1 VIILIPAFEPDG
13 KLVRLVAELNQV
25 PGEHRVLVVNDGS
38 DPRFDPLFEE
48 VQMLGAM
55 VIGHRPNR
63 GKGFA
68 LKRGFSYVTAH
79 FPGQSVVCA
88 DSDGQ
93 HSVSDILSV
102 GAACQS
108 DPNRIVLGSR
118 AFTGEIPLRSRF
130 GNAATR
136 TALRAASGLGL
147 QDTQTG
153 LRGYPPSLL
162 GWLGTVDGERFE
174 YEINVLL
181 EAQRNGI
188 AVHEVPIETIYI
200 DDNASSHFRPLIDS
214 IRVYLP
220 LIKFSMSSLV
230 SFVLDFVL
238 VLVAMALTG
247 NLLLSV
253 VVARISSATLNF
265 TVNRRLVFDPAGR
278 SPLPSAIARY
288 ATLAAGILIAN
299 YGILFVLH
307 ASMAV
312 ALPIAKLATEAFLF
326 AASFLV
332 QKHFVFVWPGKGR
345 GRDESRAGRNDAAVA
360 SSARNLRE
368 VV

>member
-1 VIILIPAFEPDG
+1 MIILIPALEPDA
-13 KLVRLVAELNQV
+13 KLVHLVAALTEA
-25 PGEHRVLVVNDGS
+25 PGDHHVLVVNDGS

-48 VQMLGAM
+48 VRVLGAT
-55 VIGHRPNR
+55 VISHRPNR

-68 LKRGFSYVTAH
+68 LKLGFSYVASH
-79 FPGQSVVCA
+79 FPSQSVVCA

-93 HSVSDILSV
+93 HSVSDILLV

-153 LRGYPPSLL
+153 LRGYPPSLV

-174 YEINVLL
+174 YEINLLL
-181 EAQRNGI
+181 EAQRHGI

-220 LIKFSMSSLV
+220 LIKCSMSSLV
-230 SFVLDFVL
+230 SFSLDFVL
-238 VLVAMALTG
+238 VLVLMALTG
-247 NLLLSV
+247 NLALSV
-253 VVARISSATLNF
+253 VVARICSATLNF

-278 SPLPSAIARY
+278 SPLPSSIARY
-288 ATLAAGILIAN
+288 AALAAGILVAN

-307 ASMAV
+307 TSMSV

-326 AASFLV
+326 GASFFI
-332 QKHFVFVWPGKGR
+332 QKHLVFVWPNKGR
-345 GRDESRAGRNDAAVA
+345 GRDESRSERRDAVVA
-360 SSARNLRE
+360 SSPRNIRE
-368 VV
+368 VA

>member
-1 VIILIPAFEPDG
+1 VIILIPAFEPDA
-13 KLVRLVAELNQV
+13 KLVRLVAALDEA
-25 PGEHRVLVVNDGS
+25 PGNHRVLVVNDGS
-38 DPRFDPLFEE
+38 DPRFDHLFEE
-48 VQMLGAM
+48 AQMLGATA
-55 VIGHRPNR
+55 IGHRPNR

-68 LKRGFSYVTAH
+68 LKVGLAYVTSH

-93 HSVSDILSV
+93 HSVSDILAV
-102 GAACQS
+102 GAVCQS
-108 DPNRIVLGSR
+108 DPNCIVLGSR

-136 TALRAASGLGL
+136 TALRAASGLRL

-153 LRGYPPSLL
+153 LRGYPPSLM
-162 GWLGTVDGERFE
+162 GWLGAVDGEKFE

-181 EAQRNGI
+181 EAQRHGI
-188 AVHEVPIETIYI
+188 AVREVPVKTIYI
-200 DDNASSHFRPLIDS
+200 GDNASSHFRPLVDS

-220 LIKFSMSSLV
+220 LIKFSMSSLL
-230 SFVLDFVL
+230 SFSLDFVL
-238 VLVAMALTG
+238 VLVLMALTG

-253 VVARISSATLNF
+253 VVVRICSATLNF

-278 SPLPSAIARY
+278 RPLPSAIGRY

-307 ASMAV
+307 TSVSV
-312 ALPIAKLATEAFLF
+312 ALPTAKFAAEAFLL
-326 AASFLV
+326 AASFFV
-332 QKHFVFVWPGKGR
+332 QKHLVFVWPGKGR
-345 GRDESRAGRNDAAVA
+345 GGDESRAEHSDALVATRSRNI
-360 SSARNLRE
+360 RE
-368 VV
+368 VA

>member
-1 VIILIPAFEPDG
+1 MPDSGRLVIIIIPAFEPDG
-13 KLVRLVAELNQV
+13 KLVRLVSALKEV
-25 PGEHRVLVVNDGS
+25 PGDHRVLVVDDGS
-38 DPRFDPLFEE
+38 DPRFDHVFKEAR
-48 VQMLGAM
+48 MLGAT

-68 LKRGFSYVTAH
+68 LKEGFSYVASQ
-79 FPGQSVVCA
+79 FPSQSVVCA

-108 DPNRIVLGSR
+108 DSNRIVLGSR

-153 LRGYPPSLL
+153 LRGYPPSLV

-181 EAQRNGI
+181 EAQRHGI

-200 DDNASSHFRPLIDS
+200 DDNDSSHFRPLIDS

-230 SFVLDFVL
+230 AFVLDFVL
-238 VLVAMALTG
+238 VLVVMALTG
-247 NLLLSV
+247 NLLLAV
-253 VVARISSATLNF
+253 GLARISSATLNF

-299 YGILFVLH
+299 YALLFVLH
-307 ASMAV
+307 TSLSV

-326 AASFLV
+326 AASFFV
-332 QKHFVFVWPGKGR
+332 QKYFVFVWPDAGAPAPVSRSGR
-345 GRDESRAGRNDAAVA
+345 LR
-360 SSARNLRE
+360 SSSL
-368 VV
+368 